1 MKSLEGTGEDN
12 SHERRSP
19 PGSPLAGDT
28 VEDTGWYGFLED
40 MLARSAEE
48 AQGYR
53 IMHEKAYKHYHK
65 ISTRLTIPAIILS
78 TLTGVANFG
87 QSSLEPYLGTNAP
100 LFIGAVS
107 IVAAVFS
114 TIAKYLRA
122 DEKSELNRSA
132 MIQWDKL
139 HRMLVTV
146 LSQPRGKRVEA
157 QEFLLQYREER
168 NRLSEQMPVIP
179 YKIRSW
185 FMHHYGQQYSAT
197 IQRPGIL
204 SIADVPVYRADT
216 PGDDEP
222 AAAQPSAR
230 GGPAS
235 RHSPLPRPAGT
246 ASPSHRGPS
255 PRPVGSRMAAVSS
268 HFLPSRPSPPPGN
281 SAAAAAG
288 GARLAQ
294 VMQMAR
300 MRQAATVAESA
311 ISETA
316 TRAAE
321 TAATAA
327 AVAVGNAATRAVND
341 ALGKITR
348 DFSAAGPRVP
358 AAGFAPSVLPSH
370 PAAPRLPRLPGI
382 AAAVPLGAAPSAFLA
397 SQDPNRRDSSSSG
410 SIADETGAL
419 AMRSE
424 EAADE
429 LGEDQEEKT
438 AGTDDHGADGDSLA
452 EV

>member
-1 MKSLEGTGEDN
+1 MKSLEGTGEG
-12 SHERRSP
+12 SEGRRTP
-19 PGSPLAGDT
+19 PGSPLAGDAT

-87 QSSLEPYLGTNAP
+87 QSSLEPYLGSNAP

-179 YKIRSW
+179 YKIRGW
-185 FMHHYGQQYSAT
+185 FMQNYGQQYSTT

-216 PGDDEP
+216 PGDGEPP
-222 AAAQPSAR
+222 AAHPSAR
-230 GGPAS
+230 DGPAS
-235 RHSPLPRPAGT
+235 RYSPLPRPAGT
-246 ASPSHRGPS
+246 IPGPAAAAATSYRGPS
-255 PRPVGSRMAAVSS
+255 PRPIGSRMAAVSS
-268 HFLPSRPSPPPGN
+268 HFLPARPSPPPG
-281 SAAAAAG
+281 SPAAGG

-294 VMQMAR
+294 VVEMAR
-300 MRQAATVAESA
+300 RRREALVAESA

-327 AVAVGNAATRAVND
+327 AVAVGNAATRAVTD

-348 DFSAAGPRVP
+348 DYNAAPPPRGPSGAVP
-358 AAGFAPSVLPSH
+358 AFAASALAGKPPFTAPLQ
-370 PAAPRLPRLPGI
+370 APP
-382 AAAVPLGAAPSAFLA
+382 PSAFLT
-397 SQDPNRRDSSSSG
+397 SHEDPNRRDSSSSG
-410 SIADETGAL
+410 SIAGETATLAVMRDGIGPAGEAQDMAEERDQDE
-419 AMRSE
+419 
-424 EAADE
+424 
-429 LGEDQEEKT
+429 GEDEGEE
-438 AGTDDHGADGDSLA
+438 
-452 EV
+452 